1 MATVIRQTSD
11 FTDLDFSFSKLST
24 TQDLGKRKGVEAV
37 KQSMKSLI
45 QTKYFERPFQPYL
58 GTNIADLLFEN
69 DTMMTRRLI
78 EKSIFEVISNH
89 ERRAKL
95 TSVDVI
101 STPDTNEYRVRVY
114 FYVVNNTEQEVFETY
129 LTRTR

>member
-1 MATVIRQTSD
+1 
-11 FTDLDFSFSKLST
+11 
-24 TQDLGKRKGVEAV
+24 
-37 KQSMKSLI
+37 
-45 QTKYFERPFQPYL
+45 
-58 GTNIADLLFEN
+58 
-69 DTMMTRRLI
+69 MTRRLI

-101 STPDTNEYRVRVY
+101 SDSDTNEYRVRVY